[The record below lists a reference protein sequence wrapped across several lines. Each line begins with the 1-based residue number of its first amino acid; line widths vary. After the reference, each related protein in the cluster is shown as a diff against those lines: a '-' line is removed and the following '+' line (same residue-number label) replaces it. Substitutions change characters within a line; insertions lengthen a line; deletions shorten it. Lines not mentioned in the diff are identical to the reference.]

1 MMRTLRVGSVNKYVH
16 GHQGEWEGWVAR
28 RGLTSG
34 ALAATAFEFAD
45 AVMCIPIGRD
55 YDISRRKEVGFTEE
69 RDPFE
74 GYGIAFDEMRAAR
87 IIP

>member
-1 MMRTLRVGSVNKYVH
+1 M
-16 GHQGEWEGWVAR
+16 AR

-34 ALAATAFEFAD
+34 ALEATGFEFAD
-45 AVMCIPIGRD
+45 AVMSIPIRRD
-55 YDISRRKEVGFTEE
+55 YDIGRRKEIGFTEG

-74 GYGIAFDEMRAAR
+74 GYRIAFDEMRAAR